1 MRDWVRKICQ
11 RSEKYVGKIELIG
24 RGVLLKLY
32 SAGSVDKG
40 KKWMGV
46 DNFLLLQKIFTSS
59 LLSLP
64 PCSRRRVLCS
74 HISPP
79 RSCRHKRRNHAGTT
93 HHHAASLRCFP
104 YLSSKRKNMQFQL
117 TAITGRCHDNDTLIA
132 LSTWLQKHHHSP
144 VDRE

>member
-79 RSCRHKRRNHAGTT
+79 RSRRHNHAGTNIIIMLLLS
-93 HHHAASLRCFP
+93 AAF
-104 YLSSKRKNMQFQL
+104 L
-117 TAITGRCHDNDTLIA
+117 TYRRNARTCNFN
-132 LSTWLQKHHHSP
+132 
-144 VDRE
+144 